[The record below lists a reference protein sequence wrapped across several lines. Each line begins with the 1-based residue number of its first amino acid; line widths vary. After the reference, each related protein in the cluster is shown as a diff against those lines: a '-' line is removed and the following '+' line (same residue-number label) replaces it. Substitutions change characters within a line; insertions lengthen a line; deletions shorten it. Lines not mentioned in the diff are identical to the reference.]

1 MKVKK
6 VKKDRNKQILL
17 LGFLVGGK
25 TENPSFGQ
33 EKIKCS
39 REANADL
46 CPKSEGK
53 CGGGELLC
61 QDLEARLHI
70 HGGGRPIHQRAP
82 RGLSL
87 IPHNDSSLSATSR
100 TDNVPCL
107 PPHPPPHPPSSS
119 IRYLFS
125 SFSARFW
132 RPTGVAP
139 PPELLCNLARG
150 VVCAI
155 NYSPKC
161 ALCYMD
167 DYTHVAQD
175 NKFRK
180 PLYRIVAQ
188 QPRARLS
195 LPSLPCL
202 LLCLPTPRCSSAQQ
216 PSPTHPLKPTTR
228 QQTRWFQLLYIF
240 LIVGFSVGGES
251 SLLLLLSSKQASP
264 RAGCCSRILP
274 PPSSSPTFTQKRDFG
289 GGGGGRGWRWVSQYI
304 Q

>member
-1 MKVKK
+1 MQT
-6 VKKDRNKQILL
+6 QICVRRAKAN
-17 LGFLVGGK
+17 VGGGSCCVK
-25 TENPSFGQ
+25 IWRPDCIYMAEGDPFIRERPEDFLSSRITIHHFPQPAGRTTFRAYHPS
-33 EKIKCS
+33 
-39 REANADL
+39 
-46 CPKSEGK
+46 P
-53 CGGGELLC
+53 
-61 QDLEARLHI
+61 
-70 HGGGRPIHQRAP
+70 
-82 RGLSL
+82 
-87 IPHNDSSLSATSR
+87 T
-100 TDNVPCL
+100 
-107 PPHPPPHPPSSS
+107 PPPPSSS

-202 LLCLPTPRCSSAQQ
+202 LLRLPTPRCSSAQQ

-289 GGGGGRGWRWVSQYI
+289 GGRGGGLVRWLPQYI